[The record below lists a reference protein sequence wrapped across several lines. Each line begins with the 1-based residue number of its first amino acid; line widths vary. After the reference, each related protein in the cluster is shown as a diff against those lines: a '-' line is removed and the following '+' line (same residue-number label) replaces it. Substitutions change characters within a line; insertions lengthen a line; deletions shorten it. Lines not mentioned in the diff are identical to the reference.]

1 MGLEIKPYKIYL
13 LGILFLGNMISKDTV
28 CQRFLFFVYREN
40 KRFSGGLSH
49 LSGAAVHLAQGF
61 FFFSST
67 TLLLPTHLPP
77 PLCRHA
83 QSCNPMDCSPPGSS
97 VHGLFPAR
105 ILEWVAISSRH
116 RAFIRTWASP
126 LPATFREVTTYLSG
140 TAGSKRFTSIIPQAA
155 HKKYLIIIMR

>member
-1 MGLEIKPYKIYL
+1 MGIWFPRIQSVRDFY
-13 LGILFLGNMISKDTV
+13 FLSTEKT
-28 CQRFLFFVYREN
+28 
-40 KRFSGGLSH
+40 KRFDGGLSH
-49 LSGAAVHLAQGF
+49 LSGAAVHSAQGF
-61 FFFSST
+61 FFFLSST

-77 PLCRHA
+77 PSCRHA
-83 QSCNPMDCSPPGSS
+83 QSCYLMDCSPPGSS

-126 LPATFREVTTYLSG
+126 LPATFRVVTTYLSG

-155 HKKYLIIIMR
+155 HRKYLIIIMR